1 MSFCPNTFIV
11 IEVTVYF
18 ANPSDVRHLVSVG
31 ASYQTGPSPA
41 PFSLIPDTS
50 IPQSSIIKTWPI
62 NSSADIAKTFVYVGT
77 LDTGYTMPQK
87 YRSNVYKVTRFSSKL
102 PQWGYNTFQVLLG
115 WNESA
120 FHLQPSGHVTVRGDA
135 SVFQYSGDGIKTNPY
150 PKIITLK
157 QPFQVPTTV
166 SGNLANTLIPPVYN
180 FTLSCDPT
188 TTTTTTTTTATTPSP
203 VIVTTTTRRPT
214 TTPTPV
220 PTRKPY
226 TGVIVDCYTGYCK
239 NLNF

>member
-31 ASYQTGPSPA
+31 ASYQTGPSPV
-41 PFSLIPDTS
+41 PFALVPDTS
-50 IPQSSIIKTWPI
+50 IPQSSIIKTWPV

-87 YRSNVYKVTRFSSKL
+87 YRSSEYKVTRFSSNL

-120 FHLQPSGHVTVRGDA
+120 YSVHVTGRGDA

-157 QPFQVPTTV
+157 QPFQVPY
-166 SGNLANTLIPPVYN
+166 NLIPPVYN

-226 TGVIVDCYTGYCK
+226 TGVIADCYKGYCK
-239 NLNF
+239 KLNF